1 MRSCLKSFLR
11 FLENANKMPKFKKL
25 LGGKNKS
32 SKLSKSKESLNSST
46 GSLSGINNNKVEI
59 YDVKEKDLPKLHK
72 AAWNADLGKLKQLSG
87 KKINWNEFDKQH
99 R

>member
-1 MRSCLKSFLR
+1 
-11 FLENANKMPKFKKL
+11 MPKFKKL
-25 LGGKNKS
+25 LGGKSKS
-32 SKLSKSKESLNSST
+32 SKLNKSKESLNSST
-46 GSLSGINNNKVEI
+46 GSLSGINNNKTEI

-72 AAWNADLGKLKQLSG
+72 AAWNEDLGKLKQLSG